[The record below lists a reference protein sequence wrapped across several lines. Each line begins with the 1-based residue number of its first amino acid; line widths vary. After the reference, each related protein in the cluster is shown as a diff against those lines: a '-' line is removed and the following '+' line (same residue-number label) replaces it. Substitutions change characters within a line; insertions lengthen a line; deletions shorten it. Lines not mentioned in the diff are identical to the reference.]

1 MQRPSSMYTGAKIV
15 LRVSCKMVQ
24 HLICNIMCRGIT
36 VTIACP
42 GPVATGTEA
51 TPRNVFSSQGLTAK
65 HEERGGS
72 KKRLGPA
79 RVAALI
85 ARAAYNRLDMCWI
98 AKHPVLLLGEL
109 LQAIQMVY

>member
-1 MQRPSSMYTGAKIV
+1 MQV
-15 LRVSCKMVQ
+15 LGICIQTQEVQ
-24 HLICNIMCRGIT
+24 CLTRGTMCRGVT

-42 GPVATGTEA
+42 GPVATGSEA

-72 KKRLGPA
+72 KNRLSPA

-109 LQAIQMVY
+109 LHPFSVPVQSA

>member
-1 MQRPSSMYTGAKIV
+1 M
-15 LRVSCKMVQ
+15 
-24 HLICNIMCRGIT
+24 
-36 VTIACP
+36 TIACP
-42 GPVATGTEA
+42 GPVATGSEA

-72 KKRLGPA
+72 KKRLSPA

-109 LQAIQMVY
+109 LQHMTSSIMSLCGACTVLPESPAWRCEVADALGLLSLWCVL

>member
-1 MQRPSSMYTGAKIV
+1 MFRGATPD
-15 LRVSCKMVQ
+15 LQCK
-24 HLICNIMCRGIT
+24 CRGIT

-42 GPVATGTEA
+42 GPVATGSEA
-51 TPRNVFSSQGLTAK
+51 TPRNVFSPDGLTAK

-72 KKRLGPA
+72 KKRLSPA

-98 AKHPVLLLGEL
+98 AKHPVLLLGKMCSPSL
-109 LQAIQMVY
+109 INTDCLGCKS